1 MDDKQA
7 KKRKWM
13 ENEETTLIQCVLERE
28 EELFGDMK
36 GTGAKRKASVK
47 REGWDTICSILNS

>member
-7 KKRKWM
+7 KKRRWM

-36 GTGAKRKASVK
+36 GAGAKRKATLK
-47 REGWDTICSILNS
+47 REGWDAICVALNS